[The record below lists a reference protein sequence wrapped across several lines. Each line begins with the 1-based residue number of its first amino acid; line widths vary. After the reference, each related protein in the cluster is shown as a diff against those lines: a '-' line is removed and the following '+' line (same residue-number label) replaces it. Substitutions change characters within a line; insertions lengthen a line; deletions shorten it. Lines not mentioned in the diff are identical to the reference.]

1 MRLCIFLQI
10 ILVHICCSKL
20 IINNVEYTTIP
31 LPIRGVKDKE
41 DIVNRLCINIEQSP
55 MKGQIILTPFD
66 HTKNEI
72 EPFIRQLEKQYQ
84 PAAIILKSLKY
95 VGGSLFQTDGRQYTD
110 DITVPVVDIDDEY
123 YLKIMN
129 LNQTNC
135 TLTFEEENYFYT
147 HMISTHWM
155 LLESIFIWFSLFGF
169 IYGCYILW
177 LLRGTKFSNKHL
189 ALSLEILS
197 NFCNFFLAL
206 DFNGTRL
213 LFHFKFSR
221 VLVTFSYPFILGAR
235 LLFIIY
241 AGYVLT
247 KVVKQ
252 QKAKPFMTVKWVKIA
267 FISVFIFLFIIE
279 SLTVLIYLTVYQL
292 YEFMVMVTYMIY
304 GILFAVSCVL
314 YSIVLYLLIKTTEI
328 RLFKTIEYVDKDITV
343 RSQIFLKKFIFRFI
357 FSLSC
362 NILLLISFFMNLFY
376 PSIKDFSTRVLCM
389 YYGPLVGYL
398 ALSFASIGN
407 IVSYHPDNDPANI
420 KVKQNQVESY
430 STPSTMTMNNV
441 TSETITMGPNTIKLK
456 ILPKAG
462 GNANSSAE
470 SKEYTPINPAS
481 VNTPSTPTTLN
492 TPVSQNNP
500 SDPGSPHNPSE
511 SSSVNSA
518 CSSIED

>member
-1 MRLCIFLQI
+1 MRLCIFLLI
-10 ILVHICCSKL
+10 HICFSKL
-20 IINNVEYTTIP
+20 IIDNVEYTTIP
-31 LPIRGVKDKE
+31 LPMRGIKDKE
-41 DIVNRLCINIEQSP
+41 DIANRLCVNIEQSP
-55 MKGQIILTPFD
+55 MKDQIILTPFD

-72 EPFIRQLEKQYQ
+72 EPFIRQLQKDYQ

-95 VGGSLFQTDGRQYTD
+95 VGGSLFQTDGKQYTD
-110 DITVPVVDIDDEY
+110 DITVPVVDIDDIY
-123 YLKIMN
+123 Y
-129 LNQTNC
+129 NQIINRTTNC

-147 HMISTHWM
+147 HMTSTHWM
-155 LLESIFIWFSLFGF
+155 LFESIFIWFSLFGF

-189 ALSLEILS
+189 ALILEILS

-235 LLFIIY
+235 LLFILY

-247 KVVKQ
+247 KVAKQ
-252 QKAKPFMTVKWVKIA
+252 QKAKPFMTVKWVKIV
-267 FISVFIFLFIIE
+267 FISVFIFLFVIE
-279 SLTVLIYLTVYQL
+279 SLTSLIYLTIYQL
-292 YEFMVMVTYMIY
+292 YEAMVTITYMIY
-304 GILFAVSCVL
+304 AILFAVSCIL
-314 YSIVLYLLIKTTEI
+314 YSFVLYLLIEMTEI
-328 RLFKTIEYVDKDITV
+328 RLFKTIEYVDKDIRV

-362 NILLLISFFMNLFY
+362 NIILLISFFMNLFY
-376 PSIKDFSTRVLCM
+376 SSIQDFSTRVLFM
-389 YYGPLVGYL
+389 YYGPLMGYL

-407 IVSYHPDNDPANI
+407 IVSYHPNNDPANI
-420 KVKQNQVESY
+420 KEKQKEVESY

-441 TSETITMGPNTIKLK
+441 TSETVTMGPNTIKLK
-456 ILPKAG
+456 ILPRAG

-470 SKEYTPINPAS
+470 SKEYTPVSPS
-481 VNTPSTPTTLN
+481 SPNTPSTPVSPN
-492 TPVSQNNP
+492 T
-500 SDPGSPHNPSE
+500 PSE
-511 SSSVNSA
+511 SSLTDSA